1 MFIGLNPTAVEQFV
15 VFILFVVLPAVVSAA
30 RYQWRKVH
38 CGTKI
43 YDGFCLSKEP
53 EFSKLSAVEI
63 NNRRREY
70 YRRNHGT

>member
-1 MFIGLNPTAVEQFV
+1 MFLGLDPTATEQFL
-15 VFILFVVLPAVVSAA
+15 LFVLLVVLPGVISAI
-30 RYQWRKVH
+30 RYQWRKVRY
-38 CGTKI
+38 GTKI

-63 NNRRREY
+63 HNRRREY